1 MSDTP
6 EAPDWWRATNGKW
19 YPPELFTGP
28 PELRPTVQAD
38 PHHVEPRAADPQQDE
53 VPPRRRLAVIVIA
66 AVVVVA
72 LVAAGAFVLLGGDD
86 DTGAGDDA
94 PTAGSTST
102 GPVQI
107 SGTIALSSSAPPAAA
122 VPTSCDGW
130 ATLLRVEIKGAGG
143 TALTTFQPDVHKGGD
158 AKEADGLQTLSC
170 TFAYRANVP
179 AESSY
184 DIGVISVRDGGRP
197 MLVETIEGA
206 DKGTLG
212 APEMALSYSCD
223 GTSATNCGFRR
234 SS

>member
-1 MSDTP
+1 MGSSP
-6 EAPDWWRATNGKW
+6 
-19 YPPELFTGP
+19 TGP
-28 PELRPTVQAD
+28 TNEIAQVD
-38 PHHVEPRAADPQQDE
+38 PREDE
-53 VPPRRRLAVIVIA
+53 VPPRRRLAVIVIS

-72 LVAAGAFVLLGGDD
+72 LVAAGAFVLLGGRDD
-86 DTGAGDDA
+86 DAGTGDDA

-107 SGTIALSSSAPPAAA
+107 SGTIALSSSAPPTAAA
-122 VPTSCDGW
+122 PTSCDGW

-143 TALTTFQPDVHKGGD
+143 TALSTFQPDVDKGGD

-206 DKGTLG
+206 DKGTLT